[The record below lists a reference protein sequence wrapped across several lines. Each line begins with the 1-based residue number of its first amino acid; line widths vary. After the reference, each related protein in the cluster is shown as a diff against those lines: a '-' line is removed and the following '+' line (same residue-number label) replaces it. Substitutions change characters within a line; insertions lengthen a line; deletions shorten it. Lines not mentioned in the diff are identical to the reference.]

1 MQDQMEPAS
10 REVIGPVNLEGDT
23 QDLIVRGLGASQVY
37 VFSTVGTGKP
47 RGVFQQKKKKK
58 SHILFFKKDNWGCCV
73 GSDEK
78 RAGDTSRG
86 CCKNAEGVEGE
97 LEEGR
102 AVDGYRTGLGG
113 VGHGAQSSLGS
124 QGDGQRRDAQTVC
137 LNTGA
142 WTPGAFD

>member
-58 SHILFFKKDNWGCCV
+58 KSHIVF
-73 GSDEK
+73 
-78 RAGDTSRG
+78 
-86 CCKNAEGVEGE
+86 
-97 LEEGR
+97 
-102 AVDGYRTGLGG
+102 
-113 VGHGAQSSLGS
+113 
-124 QGDGQRRDAQTVC
+124 
-137 LNTGA
+137 
-142 WTPGAFD
+142 